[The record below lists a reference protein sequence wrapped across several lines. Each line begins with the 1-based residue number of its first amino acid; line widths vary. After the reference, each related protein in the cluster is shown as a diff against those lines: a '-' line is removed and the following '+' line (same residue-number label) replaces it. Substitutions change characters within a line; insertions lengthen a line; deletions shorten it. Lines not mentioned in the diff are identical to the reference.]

1 MNKIKNKKPK
11 HLKDG
16 RTKFNIFKGIKNL
29 KFKFK
34 KQSSL
39 IVADFELTN
48 GDTEMFIVEVKKDS
62 FKLFGKRYLVHEKY
76 LKYNRTL
83 KMWVSKYH
91 EKVSLPVNQTVPA
104 KDIIRTIQKDERPEV
119 QDIINNVDPLI
130 LENYTTSQ
138 IVQKVFAGE
147 KMQDIFG
154 FIKLMLIL
162 LAVGVAISCFILVSM
177 VV

>member
-62 FKLFGKRYLVHEKY
+62 FKLFGKRYL
-76 LKYNRTL
+76 
-83 KMWVSKYH
+83 
-91 EKVSLPVNQTVPA
+91 
-104 KDIIRTIQKDERPEV
+104 
-119 QDIINNVDPLI
+119 I

-162 LAVGVAISCFILVSM
+162 LVVGVAISCFILVSM
-177 VV
+177 V